1 MNAAKLTPV
10 LNVGEFLGTLDAD
23 RFLRALTADRF
34 LRALTA
40 DRFLRALNAG
50 KRSSILSVRDF
61 LNGPAL
67 NADRFLGSGK
77 LLGTCVPVGL
87 GLLAEAV
94 FFAV

>member
-23 RFLRALTADRF
+23 RFLRALN
-34 LRALTA
+34 A
-40 DRFLRALNAG
+40 DRFLRALNA
-50 KRSSILSVRDF
+50 
-61 LNGPAL
+61 N
-67 NADRFLGSGK
+67 RFLGSGK
-77 LLGTCVPVGL
+77 LLGADVPVGL